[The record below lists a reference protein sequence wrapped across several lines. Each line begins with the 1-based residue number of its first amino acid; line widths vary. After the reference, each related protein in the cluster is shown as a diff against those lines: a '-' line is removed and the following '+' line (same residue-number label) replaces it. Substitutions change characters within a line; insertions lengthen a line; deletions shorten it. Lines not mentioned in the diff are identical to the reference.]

1 MSRAAEGEA
10 ASLEFFAVAPAS
22 VPVLFR
28 GSARISRAVPRFGLP
43 YLSAKKRNRHG
54 GRRYGQGPDRCVIRG
69 LAIPLSVIST
79 LERFEARR
87 ALLHECGNSF
97 LEIALLEHPEHDRGT
112 VVGGSLVGGGQMFP
126 EHPLG
131 VGH

>member
-28 GSARISRAVPRFGLP
+28 GSGRISRAVPRFGLP

-54 GRRYGQGPDRCVIRG
+54 GRRYGQGPGSCVIRQQ
-69 LAIPLSVIST
+69 A
-79 LERFEARR
+79 
-87 ALLHECGNSF
+87 
-97 LEIALLEHPEHDRGT
+97 IALAAYFRTSWRGIEFCDQWSSLPQSIC
-112 VVGGSLVGGGQMFP
+112 VESFPGCLPFSSFSLASFGSSLSGIHASIEQ
-126 EHPLG
+126 
-131 VGH
+131 